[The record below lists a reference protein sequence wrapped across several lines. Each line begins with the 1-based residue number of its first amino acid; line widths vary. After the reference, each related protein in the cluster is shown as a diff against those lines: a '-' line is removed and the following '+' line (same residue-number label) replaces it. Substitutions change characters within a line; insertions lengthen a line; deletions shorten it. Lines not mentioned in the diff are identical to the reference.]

1 LPFKWL
7 AEQRHNHLAFKHANN
22 QFEAVMGRINIK
34 GLIWGVLTWII
45 SIFVFY
51 VNGTLC
57 FSVES
62 CRIDGLFVS
71 GGVALGL
78 LIPAW
83 IVSAVASALSPSKP
97 KQVKQPEQSA

>member
-1 LPFKWL
+1 
-7 AEQRHNHLAFKHANN
+7 
-22 QFEAVMGRINIK
+22 MGRINIK

>member
-1 LPFKWL
+1 MPFKWL